1 MKHRSPARALVPALA
16 AVALAGCST
25 AVAGTATPELDTA
38 FTERAG
44 ELSLTDTIADERPY
58 LQHLAAAPD
67 GTFVAL
73 LAGGADGETL
83 LVRLD
88 AAGAG
93 LEATGTVPLPPL
105 DTDTRLLV
113 ADDGTVVVA
122 GTVEGDDTGDE
133 IVLATV
139 APGADTA
146 EEVHL
151 EHGYG
156 DFPPTVGGTALSPDG
171 QVLYVS
177 FGYDGDVAGRVV
189 AFDTGTGEVV
199 DDVDVDPGS
208 GTGEHYAGHLAVRPD
223 GGVAVLVSAYDE
235 RVESGADD
243 DTPRAVLVEY
253 DADLEPV
260 GEPVPLLPD
269 SVESISRELFV
280 LPGGGYVAVAVD
292 GVYQSSEIRLV
303 VVRDGAVE
311 QVHELDEVVDLDVVP
326 DDVDLGSDGRYLYV
340 PWSGSGGTQGVTTID
355 LATGEAVAEVA
366 LCDGPGFAANV
377 AVGAD
382 GTQLLAGGG
391 CGEEDPEELAV
402 LLR

>member
-1 MKHRSPARALVPALA
+1 MKRSSPARALVPALA
-16 AVALAGCST
+16 AVALAGCSS
-25 AVAGTATPELDTA
+25 AVAGTATPYLGTA

-44 ELSLTDTIADERPY
+44 ELSLTDAIADHGPY
-58 LQHLAAAPD
+58 LQQLAAAPD

-73 LAGGADGETL
+73 LPGGDDGETL

-88 AAGAG
+88 ATGAG

-113 ADDGTVVVA
+113 AGDGTVVVA

-139 APGADTA
+139 APGAASA
-146 EEVHL
+146 EVVEL
-151 EHGYG
+151 DHGYG
-156 DFPPTVGGTALSPDG
+156 DFPPGVGGTALSPDDA
-171 QVLYVS
+171 VLYVS
-177 FGYDGDVAGRVV
+177 FGYDGDVPGRVV
-189 AFDTGTGEVV
+189 AFDAGTGELLDEV
-199 DDVDVDPGS
+199 DIDPGS
-208 GTGEHYAGHLAVRPD
+208 GPGEHYGEHLAVRPD
-223 GGVAVLVSAYDE
+223 GGVAVLVTAYDD
-235 RVESGADD
+235 RTGGVDD

-260 GEPVPLLPD
+260 GEPVPLLAD
-269 SVESISRELFV
+269 AEESITRELFV

-292 GVYQSSEIRLV
+292 GTYQSSEVRLV
-303 VVRDGAVE
+303 IVRDGAVE
-311 QVHELDEVVDLDVVP
+311 QVYALDDLVDLDVVP
-326 DDVDLGSDGRYLYV
+326 DDVDLGPGGRYLYV
-340 PWSGSGGTQGVTTID
+340 PWTGGDGDTHGVTTVD
-355 LATGEAVAEVA
+355 LLTGEAVADVA

-382 GTQLLAGGG
+382 PTELLAGGG
-391 CGEEDPEELAV
+391 CGEGDREELAV